1 MPNDKQQFARSVYMC
16 GICDR
21 IKETKAGNNP
31 FLVKEL
37 ETGIICV
44 WEYVRYEY
52 A

>member
-1 MPNDKQQFARSVYMC
+1 MPNDKKQFARSVYMC